1 MKTGNGVLKSRYT
14 MGTQWYTMVFLSR
27 GTTTH
32 TTCRP
37 TVIVRQTQKLRFVAE
52 MHCSVSHP
60 VSQWNPVVRSTS
72 DIGRVAMGMGVWKE
86 ENSKSFD

>member
-37 TVIVRQTQKLRFVAE
+37 TVTVRQTQKLRFVAAV
-52 MHCSVSHP
+52 HCSVSHP
-60 VSQWNPVVRSTS
+60 VSQWTLVVRSTS
-72 DIGRVAMGMGVWKE
+72 EIGSMGVWKGG
-86 ENSKSFD
+86 NSK